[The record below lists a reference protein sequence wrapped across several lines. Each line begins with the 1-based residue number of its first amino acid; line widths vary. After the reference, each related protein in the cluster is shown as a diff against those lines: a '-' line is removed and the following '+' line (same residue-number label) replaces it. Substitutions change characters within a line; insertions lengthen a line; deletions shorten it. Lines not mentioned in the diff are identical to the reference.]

1 MTSQHLLGPHVVGT
15 RIVVRRILRGETGPS
30 GGPALT
36 DLLGVCTS
44 WGDGVCVVQP
54 ETGDPVTIATADIVS
69 GKPVPPRPAP
79 RLRVSPAEA
88 QLRAM
93 ALWPDLETRP
103 LGDWLLRH
111 SPASTARR
119 ANSVLA
125 MTPSGVAD
133 DYDQVVDFYAARTG
147 RPIAAVLPD
156 SDEDTLFRSHGWG
169 LESHD
174 ADTLFQVAGVARARR
189 AVVSRLAP
197 LAPQPPV
204 SLEEAGHLVTA
215 RLDGRATGVAA
226 YDRDWV
232 GFRSIEVDPE
242 HRRQGLGL
250 LIMSRLLEWGAE
262 QGATT
267 AYLQVL
273 GDNTPALGL
282 YEGLGFTTHHA
293 YRYLAPRDRPAG
305 QKSD

>member
-36 DLLGVCTS
+36 DLLGVCLS

-88 QLRAM
+88 QRRAM

-111 SPASTARR
+111 STASTARR

-125 MTPSGVAD
+125 MAPSGVAD
-133 DYDQVVDFYAARTG
+133 DYDRVVEFYASRTG

-156 SDEDTLFRSHGWG
+156 SAEDALFRSHGWG

-174 ADTLFQVAGVARARR
+174 ADTHFQVAGVAAARR
-189 AVVSRLAP
+189 AVVSRLAA
-197 LAPQPPV
+197 LTPQPPV
-204 SLEEAGHLVTA
+204 ELVEEGHLVTA
-215 RLDGRATGVAA
+215 RLDGRASGVAA

-232 GFRSIEVDPE
+232 GFRSIEVAPE

-250 LIMSRLLEWGAE
+250 VIMAALLEWGAE

-273 GDNTPALGL
+273 GDNTPALAL
-282 YEGLGFTTHHA
+282 YERLGFTTHHA
-293 YRYLAPRDRPAG
+293 YRYLAPRA
-305 QKSD
+305 